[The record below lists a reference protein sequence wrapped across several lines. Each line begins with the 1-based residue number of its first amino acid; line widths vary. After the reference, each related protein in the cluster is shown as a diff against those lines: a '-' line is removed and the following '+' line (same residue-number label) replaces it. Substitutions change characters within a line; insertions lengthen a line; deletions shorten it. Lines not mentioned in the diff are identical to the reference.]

1 MPIDRCA
8 SFGTNSYS
16 LASFVLITILVSYI
30 MRFIKDIFLF
40 DLETSGPDLERDV
53 VLQFSGILL
62 DKDNLLQKAQYTT
75 YIRNS
80 LLSETLQ
87 THANTLKVDISVL
100 QKAPKPI
107 DFLKDIAAQFKS
119 EVTLAVPS
127 SSHLFFFRQA
137 YRKQAAVF
145 PYDLSVIDLW
155 TLYYTF
161 GMRIGLRKIPS
172 LHTLLDHF
180 NLHIENPYN
189 AFQRVQLEAE
199 VLRKILRETP

>member
-1 MPIDRCA
+1 
-8 SFGTNSYS
+8 
-16 LASFVLITILVSYI
+16 

-53 VLQFSGILL
+53 VLQFAGILL

-75 YIRNS
+75 YVRNS

-87 THANTLKVDISVL
+87 THANVLKVDILVL

-107 DFLKDIAAQFKS
+107 DFLKDIAAHFKS

-137 YRKQAAVF
+137 YRKQTAVF
-145 PYDLSVIDLW
+145 PYELSVIDLW

-161 GMRIGLRKIPS
+161 GMRMGLKKIPS

-180 NLHIENPYN
+180 NLRIQNPYD
-189 AFQRVQLEAE
+189 AFHRVQLEAE
-199 VLRKILRETP
+199 VLRKILKEAS